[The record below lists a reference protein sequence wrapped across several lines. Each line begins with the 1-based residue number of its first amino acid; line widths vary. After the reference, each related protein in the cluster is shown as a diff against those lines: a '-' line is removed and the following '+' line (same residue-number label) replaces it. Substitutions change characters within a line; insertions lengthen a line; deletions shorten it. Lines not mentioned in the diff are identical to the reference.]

1 MNYYKLLFS
10 CILPEKALGHSFRK
24 LASASP
30 AEVFSKNIQELLCQL
45 CILQGL
51 GVLLQRLCRNSKYCY
66 FEAQAEKAYPNLCR
80 QTIIYLTKYSYG

>member
-1 MNYYKLLFS
+1 MFS
-10 CILPEKALGHSFRK
+10 CILPTNAFGYSLRK

-30 AEVFSKNIQELLCQL
+30 AEVFSENIQKLLCQL
-45 CILQGL
+45 YILQGL

-80 QTIIYLTKYSYG
+80 QIIIYNISNRLFKIFYS